1 MVNDSRDSIM
11 PDGFWRDGS
20 KYSDSDMET
29 FWELR
34 DGKYHETLF
43 RRMKPKPAAE
53 KNDVKR

>member
-1 MVNDSRDSIM
+1 M